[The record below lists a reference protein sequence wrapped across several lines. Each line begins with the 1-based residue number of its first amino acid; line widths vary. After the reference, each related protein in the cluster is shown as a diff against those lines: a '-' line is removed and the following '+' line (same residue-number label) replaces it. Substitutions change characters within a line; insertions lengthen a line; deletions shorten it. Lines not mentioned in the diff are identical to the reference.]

1 MIRLLAAWFVALS
14 LAGPVAHAAPVPSA
28 PVPAPAPVSAP
39 AAVPAPAI
47 SADQAKAAL
56 DVLNDPQKRAA
67 FQATLEAIVAAKP
80 APPAARTSGS
90 GLEPGSVGAILV
102 YRTNA
107 AMTNLRHRIADA
119 ATQVRS
125 VPLLLDWVVV
135 MATDPAGQ
143 EILWNVGWRL
153 LVAIGTSGVA
163 WWSTRRLL
171 RSAVRRLDKAARAE
185 DENPVDRAELG
196 DTEAVGAPGKPRAP
210 FGHHPWIAAGR
221 FAVRLL
227 PIVALVAG
235 GQVAAVAVDSNSA
248 GGLVIEAVL
257 EAVSG
262 TMLAMAIAG
271 LVLSPE
277 DKRLRPISMN
287 DAAATYLMLWLRRL
301 TIIAVTGY
309 ALAEVGV
316 LLGLS
321 DQGHD
326 AIATATNLLLTAG
339 IVVVIL
345 RLRRR
350 VRRALGPRDSA
361 GGGIAWM
368 RQGLAASW
376 HWFAF
381 AGLGLVWLSWVAGIS
396 VLGED
401 VVTTLLSML
410 AVIVVTKIA
419 MALVLSLVGRLPAV
433 GRETGARYPG
443 LQERVDYY
451 QPVLI
456 AGVRATIYL
465 MAGLAMLHILG
476 SGSLRWLVGTPGG
489 QRLMSGI
496 LALAVTIL
504 TAIVV
509 WELVNT
515 AIERHLA
522 RLQQDAQFT
531 RSVRLR
537 TLLPVLRTALS
548 IAIGVVTVL
557 MILGQIG
564 VDTAPL
570 LAGAGIM
577 GVAIGFGSQKLVQ
590 DLITGIFLLLEN
602 ALQVGD
608 LVNVAGLSGKVEGLS
623 IRTIRLRAVDG
634 ALHIVPF
641 SSVTAVTNNSR
652 GVGNADV
659 RATVDFA
666 TDTDTAAEIMA
677 SIVSEMRTE
686 PAFEGKILQDFSL
699 WGVDRIDSSGVTIVG
714 QVACTDSG
722 RWSVQREINRR
733 MKRRFEAAGIQ
744 FFAPPPSVSV
754 VIPHTG

>member
-1 MIRLLAAWFVALS
+1 MIRLLAAWLLALSVAL
-14 LAGPVAHAAPVPSA
+14 PVHAATTLPPGPPPA
-28 PVPAPAPVSAP
+28 PPPAPAPG
-39 AAVPAPAI
+39 I
-47 SADQAKAAL
+47 TADQAKAAL
-56 DVLNDPQKRAA
+56 DMLNDPQKRAA
-67 FQATLEAIVAAKP
+67 FQATLEAIVAAKSTP
-80 APPAARTSGS
+80 APANPAATAS
-90 GLEPGSVGAILV
+90 GLEPGSVGAILL

-107 AMTNLRHRIADA
+107 AMINLRHRIADA
-119 ATQVRS
+119 ATQVSS
-125 VPLLLDWVVV
+125 VPRLWNWVVV
-135 MATDPAGQ
+135 MTTDPVGQ

-153 LVAIGTSGVA
+153 LVAIWASGGA
-163 WWSTRRLL
+163 WWLTRYLL
-171 RSAVRRLDKAARAE
+171 RSTARRLDKAARAE
-185 DENPVDRAELG
+185 GENPVDRAELG
-196 DTEAVGAPGKPRAP
+196 DTEAVGEPGRVRAP
-210 FGHHPWIAAGR
+210 FGRHPWITATR
-221 FAVRLL
+221 LSIRLL
-227 PIVALVAG
+227 PILALVAG
-235 GQVAAVAVDSNSA
+235 GHVAALVVDSNSA

-257 EAVSG
+257 EAATA
-262 TMLAMAIAG
+262 TMLTMAIADI
-271 LVLSPE
+271 VLSPR
-277 DKRLRPISMN
+277 DKLLRPISMS
-287 DAAATYLMLWLRRL
+287 DAAASYLMRWMRRL
-301 TIIAVTGY
+301 MITASTGY
-309 ALAEVGV
+309 AIAEASV

-326 AIATATNLLLTAG
+326 AILTATNLLLTAG
-339 IVVVIL
+339 LFAMIL

-350 VRRALGPRDSA
+350 VRRVLRPADSA
-361 GGGIAWM
+361 SGVIARM
-368 RQGLAASW
+368 RQGIAAIW
-376 HWFAF
+376 HWLAF
-381 AGLGLVWLSWVAGIS
+381 AGLGLLWLSWAVDIS

-401 VVTTLLSML
+401 VVTTLLSIL
-410 AVIVVTKIA
+410 AVIVATKIA
-419 MALVLSLVGRLPAV
+419 IALALSLVARLPAM
-433 GRETGARYPG
+433 GRGADARYPG
-443 LQERVDYY
+443 LQERVDFYH
-451 QPVLI
+451 PALI
-456 AGVRATIYL
+456 AGVKGVIYL
-465 MAGLAMLHILG
+465 MAGLAILHILG

-504 TAIVV
+504 TAIVI

-515 AIERHLA
+515 AIERHLV
-522 RLQQDAQFT
+522 RLQQDAQFA

-537 TLLPVLRTALS
+537 TLLPVLRTALL
-548 IAIGVVTVL
+548 IAIGIVTVL
-557 MILGQIG
+557 MVLSQIG
-564 VDTAPL
+564 VDIAPL

-641 SSVTAVTNNSR
+641 SAVTAVTNNSR

-666 TDTDTAAEIMA
+666 TDTDKAAEIMA
-677 SIVSEMRTE
+677 SIVSEMRSE

-699 WGVDRIDSSGVTIVG
+699 WGVDKIDSSGVTIVG